1 MTFKDTVTKFQSFQK
16 NQTYKMKQN
25 EKIKHEIIKNFGVAY
40 KAFGLSKL
48 MGHIVALL
56 IYSQEPVSLEEIARN
71 LHRSKGPVSQIL
83 RRLRDKGLIR
93 RVWQPTSRKDFYEIQ
108 PEIFEIAYRNNLEL
122 IRSNTRLAKQFKNL
136 ISKEKSSDYETLKK
150 RINEMERFYELME
163 GYHEDFLK
171 AWSKERAKIYK

>member
-1 MTFKDTVTKFQSFQK
+1 MFQTFQIIQK
-16 NQTYKMKQN
+16 LIMKSN

-56 IYSQEPVSLEEIARN
+56 IYSQEPISLEDIAKN

-83 RRLRDKGLIR
+83 RRLRDRGLIR

-108 PEIFEIAYRNNLEL
+108 PEVFEIAYRNNLEL
-122 IRSNTRLAKQFKNL
+122 IRSNNRLAKQLKNTVE
-136 ISKEKSSDYETLKK
+136 KEKSANYEILKL
-150 RINEMERFYELME
+150 RLSEMEKFYELME
-163 GYHEDFLK
+163 SYHENFLK
-171 AWSKERAKIYK
+171 AWSKERAKIYR

>member
-1 MTFKDTVTKFQSFQK
+1 MFQTFQIIQK
-16 NQTYKMKQN
+16 LIMKSN

-56 IYSQEPVSLEEIARN
+56 IYSQEPISLEDIAKN

-83 RRLRDKGLIR
+83 RRLRDRGLIR

-108 PEIFEIAYRNNLEL
+108 PEVFEIAYRNNLEL
-122 IRSNTRLAKQFKNL
+122 IRSNNRLAKQLKNTVE
-136 ISKEKSSDYETLKK
+136 KEKSDNYEILKL
-150 RINEMERFYELME
+150 RLSEMEKFYELME
-163 GYHEDFLK
+163 SYHENFLK
-171 AWSKERAKIYK
+171 AWSKERAKIYR

>member
-1 MTFKDTVTKFQSFQK
+1 MTFQYLIHNFQSFQII
-16 NQTYKMKQN
+16 QMFKMKQN
-25 EKIKHEIIKNFGVAY
+25 EKIRNEIIKNFGVAY

-56 IYSQEPVSLEEIARN
+56 IYSQAPISLEEIAKN

-108 PEIFEIAYRNNLEL
+108 PEVFEIAYRNNLEL
-122 IRSNTRLAKQFKNL
+122 IRSNTRLARQFKSL
-136 ISKEKSSDYETLKK
+136 IAKEKSSDFEVLKL
-150 RINEMERFYELME
+150 RIEEMEKFYELME
-163 GYHEDFLK
+163 NYHESFLK
-171 AWSKERAKIYK
+171 AWAKERSKIYK

>member
-1 MTFKDTVTKFQSFQK
+1 
-16 NQTYKMKQN
+16 MKQN
-25 EKIKHEIIKNFGVAY
+25 EKIKNEIIKNFGVAY

-56 IYSQEPVSLEEIARN
+56 IYSQEPISLEEIAKS

-122 IRSNTRLAKQFKNL
+122 IRSNTRLARQFKSIIPKDKN
-136 ISKEKSSDYETLKK
+136 DNYEVLKL
-150 RINEMERFYELME
+150 RINEMEKFYELME
-163 GYHEDFLK
+163 SYHEEFLK
-171 AWSKERAKIYK
+171 AWSKERAKVYK